1 MSRHSG
7 VLLLVAGAACRHVS
21 GSECDPVDTSE
32 GCNMVATDTG
42 GWDCLC
48 GMGCARWAPAASTQE
63 ASTRILLCCRL
74 FDFKSK
80 HQCQAALLL
89 KGCYLSIELK
99 LIQKVIYSFQRVHM
113 RTLVRATP
121 ATTVR

>member
-48 GMGCARWAPAASTQE
+48 GMGCARWAPAGGAPDL
-63 ASTRILLCCRL
+63 ILRCCRL

-89 KGCYLSIELK
+89 KGKYIYIELK
-99 LIQKVIYSFQRVHM
+99 LIQKINYSFQRVHM

-121 ATTVR
+121 ATMVR